1 MIRLRKRFLFLSLMP
16 PGIRAFDLH
25 SSHYEDSS
33 PMSALQNPF
42 SLYRPHRGAWKR
54 LDSSG
59 NRYCAVQNLFHNM
72 LACYVILQV
81 AIFAVALCF
90 VTRVHTRGRIYL
102 PSGAAQAA
110 MDYPRITSYVV
121 TLIATIISFLNTI
134 LLGRVLQIALI
145 ARMSQPLSLQTLRG
159 GLSLVTGQ
167 KLFGVRGLKIFWA
180 WIKSLACMRDGRKD
194 IALSDRQYWTWLKYT
209 LMYGILCG
217 PLTSSWTSFLT
228 PTPVELQFDFT
239 GTEADYFAVAE
250 QLQHMLM
257 SRPVA
262 VYPSKSSPLDIYMAA
277 TTGMRRGYGLGNVT
291 MFIQAGHGAAGS
303 ELGFPNY
310 IPFQRSLYN
319 GSTGGIYTNDVMMGQ
334 DAISSIPSEYQ
345 GWSGIYT
352 TIQQGLSAD
361 VRCRQ
366 QMLNVSGVY
375 PYVDLYGSVSLGSS
389 VITPNHTF
397 GADYGIQRWS
407 TITNCSSDSVA
418 YTLDILA
425 VVDLN
430 GSALGDGVLVGSACK
445 YQDFEKATN
454 QSFLVL
460 MQGYEPSYAFIT
472 PTICEVSPRIT
483 SVNVGFDGTTV
494 NINDTINSEPMDPEG
509 QDAVYIDLISD
520 LIWLMMFDT
529 QSLSGNAMAAGI
541 QTVGNGLDDSL
552 TLDSDFWNFALENYL
567 RGAIELYGT
576 VLRSDLQL
584 WSNAPTTQ
592 YQGTIH
598 VQTLGY
604 EYKRSSHLFLIVPLA
619 VVVVLTC
626 AAAVYTSVAQPK
638 KPGDVHLVEDGRA
651 QEIMDGPLSN
661 FGDSEDFDPTN
672 VIHLMMLASR
682 APLDHAAEENEILQ
696 FHLD

>member
-1 MIRLRKRFLFLSLMP
+1 M
-16 PGIRAFDLH
+16 H
-25 SSHYEDSS
+25 
-33 PMSALQNPF
+33 ALQNPF
-42 SLYRPHRGAWKR
+42 SIFRPHRGAWKR
-54 LDSSG
+54 LDSSE
-59 NRYCAVQNLFHNM
+59 NRYCAIQNLCDGM
-72 LACYVILQV
+72 LACYVILQA
-81 AIFAVALCF
+81 AIFAAALWF
-90 VTRVHTRGRIYL
+90 AIYVHTRGHIYL

-134 LLGRVLQIALI
+134 LLGRVLQIALA
-145 ARMSQPLSLQTLRG
+145 ARMSQPMSLQALRG

-167 KLFGVRGLKIFWA
+167 KLFGLRGLKISWA
-180 WIKSLACMRDGRKD
+180 WIKSLACMRDGRKV
-194 IALSDRQYWTWLKYT
+194 IALGDRQYWTWLKYT

-228 PTPVELQFDFT
+228 PTPVDLQFDFT
-239 GTEADYFAVAE
+239 GTEADYLAATE
-250 QLQHMLM
+250 QLNTWM
-257 SRPVA
+257 SRPIA
-262 VYPSKSSPLDIYMAA
+262 TYPSKSSPLDIYMAA

-291 MFIQAGHGAAGS
+291 MFIQAGHGAAAS

-319 GSTGGIYTNDVMMGQ
+319 GSTGGIYTNDLMMGQ

-352 TIQQGLSAD
+352 TIQQGLSAN

-366 QMLNVSGVY
+366 QTLNTSGVY
-375 PYVDLYGSVSLGSS
+375 PHVGLYGSESLGST
-389 VITPNHTF
+389 ITTPNQTF
-397 GADYGIQRWS
+397 TADYGIQRWS
-407 TITNCSSDSVA
+407 TITNCSSNSVA

-425 VVDLN
+425 VVDQN
-430 GSALGDGVLVGSACK
+430 YSALGDGVLVGSVCK
-445 YQDFEKATN
+445 YQDFEKTTN

-472 PTICEVSPRIT
+472 PTICEVSPLIT
-483 SVNVGFDGTTV
+483 SVHVVFDGTTV
-494 NINDTINSEPMDPEG
+494 NINDTTNSEPMDPEG

-541 QTVGNGLDDSL
+541 QMIGNGLDDSL
-552 TLDSDFWNFALENYL
+552 ALMDSDLLNF
-567 RGAIELYGT
+567 
-576 VLRSDLQL
+576 VLLMRSDLQL
-584 WSNAPTTQ
+584 GSDTPMTQ
-592 YQGTIH
+592 YQGIVH

-604 EYKRSSHLFLIVPLA
+604 EYKQSSHLFLIVPLA
-619 VVVVLTC
+619 AVLILTC
-626 AAAVYTSVAQPK
+626 AAAIYTSVAKPK
-638 KPGDVHLVEDGRA
+638 KPGDVCIVEDGRA
-651 QEIMDGPLSN
+651 HDTMDGPLCS
-661 FGDSEDFDPTN
+661 FGGSEDFDPTN
-672 VIHLMMLASR
+672 IIHLMMLASR

>member
-1 MIRLRKRFLFLSLMP
+1 
-16 PGIRAFDLH
+16 
-25 SSHYEDSS
+25 
-33 PMSALQNPF
+33 
-42 SLYRPHRGAWKR
+42 
-54 LDSSG
+54 
-59 NRYCAVQNLFHNM
+59 
-72 LACYVILQV
+72 
-81 AIFAVALCF
+81 
-90 VTRVHTRGRIYL
+90 
-102 PSGAAQAA
+102 
-110 MDYPRITSYVV
+110 
-121 TLIATIISFLNTI
+121 
-134 LLGRVLQIALI
+134 
-145 ARMSQPLSLQTLRG
+145 
-159 GLSLVTGQ
+159 
-167 KLFGVRGLKIFWA
+167 
-180 WIKSLACMRDGRKD
+180 MRDGRKD

-262 VYPSKSSPLDIYMAA
+262 VYPS
-277 TTGMRRGYGLGNVT
+277 MRRGYGLGNVT

-366 QMLNVSGVY
+366 QMLNTMVY
-375 PYVDLYGSVSLGSS
+375 RDGPRLQIVQ
-389 VITPNHTF
+389 VI
-397 GADYGIQRWS
+397 Q
-407 TITNCSSDSVA
+407 
-418 YTLDILA
+418 LL
-425 VVDLN
+425 
-430 GSALGDGVLVGSACK
+430 
-445 YQDFEKATN
+445 DFEKATN

-552 TLDSDFWNFALENYL
+552 TLDSDFLNFAL
-567 RGAIELYGT
+567 

-584 WSNAPTTQ
+584 WSNVPTTQ
-592 YQGTIH
+592 YQGTVH